1 VSFLRG
7 KRERERKRLSSVCG
21 CVDSTL
27 TYPNSMLLNY
37 ENLLIEVGLVGCV
50 GDQVIVNVTAAPMVL
65 TETDVAE
72 LCTTGRR

>member
-1 VSFLRG
+1 
-7 KRERERKRLSSVCG
+7 
-21 CVDSTL
+21 
-27 TYPNSMLLNY
+27 MLLNY